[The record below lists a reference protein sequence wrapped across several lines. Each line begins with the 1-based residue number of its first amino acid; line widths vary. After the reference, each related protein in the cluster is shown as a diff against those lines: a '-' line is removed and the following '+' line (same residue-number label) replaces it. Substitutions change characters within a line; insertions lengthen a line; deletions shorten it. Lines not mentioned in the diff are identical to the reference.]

1 MSGVQN
7 NPIGP
12 SAAPL
17 PRLMRLAPAA
27 PAAPAAAPLG
37 TDQLA
42 LGGGAPDPAAAATI
56 AGLRARLFSGTEVE
70 AVMAISQ
77 LEAMAGANRAAV
89 LPVLMEAL
97 QSGYGDL
104 VTSGTVQSLQ
114 RLKATEALP
123 VIQRLA
129 AGGSGM
135 VAQSAAT
142 ALRELGGAPPAP
154 PAPPVPATPA
164 AVPGAAPQAVDPARP
179 LTSPAA
185 QASAP
190 AAQPGMAPQH
200 LIEMLSRIDTAPAA
214 AVELARLPVADM
226 LKVTEQVLNK
236 DLEPKCLDL
245 VVTVLARRIKEP
257 GVAAQLRQFMKQ
269 DPSAKPGVSAK
280 AALALLSTRD
290 PAYTPDIMRLLVV
303 FNSRLNP
310 VKRAIIDQMAKDPRY
325 MAHPAAGP
333 VFASVLKA
341 QEDDNLSASASHALG
356 LIKTKVARDALAKS
370 PLFRSTDAKLRMRAL
385 WDLGNHPAP
394 YPPDAV
400 ANLRQLA
407 NDPDKTVAAKAK
419 ELLNKKG

>member
-12 SAAPL
+12 SATPL
-17 PRLMRLAPAA
+17 PRLMRMAPAA
-27 PAAPAAAPLG
+27 ATPAAAPLG

-70 AVMAISQ
+70 AVMALSQ

-129 AGGSGM
+129 SGGSGM

-142 ALRELGGAPPAP
+142 ALRELGGTPPAP
-154 PAPPVPATPA
+154 SAPATPAAAPA

-179 LTSPAA
+179 LTSAAAQAPAPPAA
-185 QASAP
+185 QAGS
-190 AAQPGMAPQH
+190 QH
-200 LIEMLSRIDTAPAA
+200 LIDMLSRIDTAPGA

-226 LKVTEQVLNK
+226 LKVTEQVLYK

-257 GVAAQLRQFMKQ
+257 GVAAQLQQFMKK
-269 DPSAKPGVSAK
+269 DPSAKPTVSAK

-310 VKRAIIDQMAKDPRY
+310 VKRAIVDQMAKDPRY
-325 MAHPAAGP
+325 LAHPAAGP

-356 LIKTKVARDALAKS
+356 LIKTKAARDALAKS
-370 PLFRSTDAKLRMRAL
+370 PLFRSTDPKLRMRAL

-400 ANLRQLA
+400 ANLRNLA
-407 NDPDKTVAAKAK
+407 NDADKTVAAKAK